1 MMPDDTSAQANPF
14 TPTERRPMR
23 IMHLVN
29 HCGKANGHVNVSID
43 LACTQAK
50 MGHTVGYVC
59 ETGDYIDLLKS
70 YGVTVF
76 NAPEPHRSVLG
87 FLRANVA
94 LARAIR
100 KFRPDI
106 LHSHM
111 AAQTVLLQ
119 PYRVLGY
126 HVVTT
131 LHNEF
136 DRSARLMGMAGRVV
150 AVGRTGYEQ
159 MQRYGVSVDKIRLV
173 QNGTIG
179 SPRLAPSFQV
189 ATLTQPALLT
199 ICGMHPRKGVIDLL
213 EAFAS
218 VAGQFPTS
226 ALYLAGEGPMLEEY
240 KQYAETLGLGAR
252 AIFLGYREDPRQ
264 YLAAAD
270 IFILASHADP
280 GPLVIGEARHS
291 GCAIIAT
298 DVDGIPAML
307 DGGAAGLLVPP
318 RNPARLAEAITNL
331 LNDPA
336 MLADYKAK
344 AANGAERFRVTR
356 VCQDM
361 ESVYAELL

>member
-150 AVGRTGYEQ
+150 AVGRTFVSGGNADAAGTSDDLWNASTKG
-159 MQRYGVSVDKIRLV
+159 RDRSARGVCLGR
-173 QNGTIG
+173 GTV
-179 SPRLAPSFQV
+179 SDVR
-189 ATLTQPALLT
+189 TL
-199 ICGMHPRKGVIDLL
+199 
-213 EAFAS
+213 
-218 VAGQFPTS
+218 
-226 ALYLAGEGPMLEEY
+226 
-240 KQYAETLGLGAR
+240 
-252 AIFLGYREDPRQ
+252 
-264 YLAAAD
+264 
-270 IFILASHADP
+270 
-280 GPLVIGEARHS
+280 S
-291 GCAIIAT
+291 G
-298 DVDGIPAML
+298 G
-307 DGGAAGLLVPP
+307 GGADVGGV
-318 RNPARLAEAITNL
+318 
-331 LNDPA
+331 
-336 MLADYKAK
+336 
-344 AANGAERFRVTR
+344 
-356 VCQDM
+356 
-361 ESVYAELL
+361 